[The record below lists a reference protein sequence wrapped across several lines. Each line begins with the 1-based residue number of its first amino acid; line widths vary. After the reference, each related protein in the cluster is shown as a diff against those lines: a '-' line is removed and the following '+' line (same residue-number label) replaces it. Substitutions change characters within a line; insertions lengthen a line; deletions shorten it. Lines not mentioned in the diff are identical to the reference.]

1 MNQELLLQA
10 SLLEKES
17 QQIQQNLQLIDR
29 EVIELEQLT
38 ANLKNLA
45 ETKQKEI
52 LSGIGKGLYL
62 KTNLLEKDLFVQ
74 VGSGIIVK
82 KTPQEAS
89 KILESQIKALIEART
104 QILSQLSINNQKLNE
119 IITEIQKEAKNQSQ

>member
-17 QQIQQNLQLIDR
+17 QQIQENLELIDR
-29 EVIELEQLT
+29 EVLELEQLT

-74 VGSGIIVK
+74 VGSGIVVK
-82 KTPQEAS
+82 KTPEETS
-89 KILESQIKALIEART
+89 KILESQIKSLIEARI
-104 QILSQLSINNQKLNE
+104 QIISQLNINNKKLTE
-119 IITEIQKEAKNQSQ
+119 IITEIQREAKNQSQ